1 MFPRRGS
8 SSEATARFCPVCGVA
23 DDGGEP
29 VTRLCPQ
36 CGTTLVTQGYCP
48 VCEHRWLLAVGAT
61 CPKHDVVLESEP
73 ERASRATGVDDRV
86 SWVTVKIYPNTLAA
100 AVPRSRLEAEGI
112 PTFLEGERSAS
123 TGMHGATVV
132 GVKLQVPAPR
142 VADARIILSQ
152 NWSLPVDEHADFE
165 ELL

>member
-1 MFPRRGS
+1 MLPRRGS
-8 SSEATARFCPVCGVA
+8 SSAGTARFCPACGSA
-23 DDGGEP
+23 HDGEP
-29 VTRLCPQ
+29 DARLCSE

-61 CPKHDVVLESEP
+61 CPKHDVALVSEP
-73 ERASRATGVDDRV
+73 ESRASGIEGVV
-86 SWVTVKIYPNTLAA
+86 SWITVKIYPNTLAA

-132 GVKLQVPAPR
+132 GVKLQVPAQR
-142 VADARIILSQ
+142 VADARVILSQ
-152 NWSLPVDEHADFE
+152 SWSLPVDEHADFE